1 MKPKYSVKFVSKGM
15 TSQDAAVG
23 WLRQIPGAAG
33 IWGDCRFVFDPEL
46 REYDWLV
53 VYDDLH
59 TAEGGRFS
67 VQVEKLACPPERT
80 IFMMAEPS
88 TIKTYGYDFLN
99 QFGTVFSCQEPWNSP
114 PAKTIHGVPGLRWF
128 YGIPKKGGEIT
139 TYDGL
144 CAAPPPAKTKM
155 LSTVCSI
162 KAMTHTLH
170 SLRVSFT
177 LALSERLPELEIF
190 GHGRRFISDKKDA
203 LDPYRYHLAME
214 NTICPGYI
222 TEKLTDPFLGLC
234 LPFYVGAPDA
244 AQFFPEGSFIALD
257 PHDPD
262 GAAKI
267 IRDAIEN
274 NEWEKRLPA
283 ITEARRLVME
293 EYNTFAIAARIIASK
308 EGQPVSNAPYPVLRS
323 RRAMLKNPVAAVRFG
338 FEKIRGRL
346 RHKMAV

>member
-1 MKPKYSVKFVSKGM
+1 MKTVKFVSKGM
-15 TSQDAAVG
+15 TSKSGAPG
-23 WLRQIPGAAG
+23 WLRQIPGREG
-33 IWGDCRFVFDPEL
+33 VWGDCRFVLDPAL
-46 REYDWLV
+46 KEYDWLV
-53 VYDDLH
+53 VYDDLPSQ
-59 TAEGGRFS
+59 EGERFS
-67 VQVEKLACPPERT
+67 THVEILACPPERT

-114 PAKTIHGVPGLRWF
+114 EKKTMHGMPGLRWF
-128 YGIPKKGGEIT
+128 HGVPMDWKDKPETLT
-139 TYDGL
+139 TYDQMV
-144 CAAPPPAKTKM
+144 ANPPLQKTET
-155 LSTVCSI
+155 LSTLCSI

-190 GHGRRFISDKKDA
+190 GHGRRFINDKKDA

-244 AQFFPEGSFIALD
+244 GKFFPEGSFIALD

-262 GAAKI
+262 AAARI
-267 IRDAIEN
+267 IRETIEN
-274 NEWEKRLPA
+274 KEWEKRLPL
-283 ITEARRLVME
+283 IQEARRRVME
-293 EYNTFAIAARIIASK
+293 EYNVFAIAA
-308 EGQPVSNAPYPVLRS
+308 
-323 RRAMLKNPVAAVRFG
+323 
-338 FEKIRGRL
+338 
-346 RHKMAV
+346 